1 MTTPGSATRY
11 DVSWS
16 WRNIAAGLAGCAIF
30 AAALLAGQESRPL
43 AVGREIPLWGVRI
56 SAATERINPNTAS
69 AGSLQRLPGIG
80 KVRAESIIAYR
91 QANGPVAFRS
101 PEDLD
106 NIRGIGPATV
116 RNIAKDLAFDRPAA
130 QAAPTTAR
138 AGAQSM
144 PVAPLNPPPGGS

>member
-11 DVSWS
+11 DVSWRR
-16 WRNIAAGLAGCAIF
+16 RNIAAGLVECAIF

-43 AVGREIPLWGVRI
+43 AVGREIPLWGERI

-80 KVRAESIIAYR
+80 LARAESIIAYR

-106 NIRGIGPATV
+106 NIWGIGPAIV
-116 RNIAKDLAFDRPAA
+116 RNIAKDLAFDQPAG

>member
-1 MTTPGSATRY
+1 MTTPQPATRY

-16 WRNIAAGLAGCAIF
+16 WRNIAAGLVGCVIF

-43 AVGREIPLWGVRI
+43 AVGREIPLWGERI

-80 KVRAESIIAYR
+80 RTRAESIIAYR
-91 QANGPVAFRS
+91 QVHGPVAFRC

-106 NIRGIGPATV
+106 NIRGIGPAIV
-116 RNIAKDLAFDRPAA
+116 RNVAPHLAFDRPAGL
-130 QAAPTTAR
+130 AAPTTAR
-138 AGAQSM
+138 TAAASA
-144 PVAPLNPPPGGS
+144 PVAPLNPPPMGS

>member
-11 DVSWS
+11 DVSWRR
-16 WRNIAAGLAGCAIF
+16 RNIAAGLVECAIF

-43 AVGREIPLWGVRI
+43 AVGREIPLWGERI

-80 KVRAESIIAYR
+80 LARAESIIAYR
-91 QANGPVAFRS
+91 QMHGPVAFRS

-106 NIRGIGPATV
+106 NIWGIGPAIV
-116 RNIAKDLAFDRPAA
+116 RNIAKDLAFDQPAG

>member
-1 MTTPGSATRY
+1 MTTPGSARRY

-16 WRNIAAGLAGCAIF
+16 RRNIAAGLAGCVIF
-30 AAALLAGQESRPL
+30 AAALLAGQQSRPL
-43 AVGREIPLWGVRI
+43 AVGREIPLWGERI

-80 KVRAESIIAYR
+80 KARAESIIAYR
-91 QANGPVAFRS
+91 QMHGPVAFRC

-106 NIRGIGPATV
+106 NIWGIGPATV

-130 QAAPTTAR
+130 PAAPATA
-138 AGAQSM
+138 SVVS
-144 PVAPLNPPPGGS
+144 PK